1 MRDHVNQKC
10 FNVEKDFEQKLQK
23 LQASVKE
30 QKTLIIEELGQ
41 NQDNQE
47 AMSKIEESLHTQK
60 HQLASLELK
69 LNKQSIDSQDQD

>member
-47 AMSKIEESLHTQK
+47 AMSKIEESLQTQK
-60 HQLASLELK
+60 QQLAALELK
-69 LNKQSIDSQDQD
+69 LNK